1 VTGPCAVEF
10 SSAVTCGDEPPGFTC
25 DASDRP
31 TIAGCEAQFEAL
43 YGCLD

>member
-10 SSAVTCGDEPPGFTC
+10 SSAVTCGDEPPAFTC

-31 TIAGCEAQFEAL
+31 TIPGCEAQFEAL